1 MGLGSGMGGWGD
13 GGPGIVGSGEGTGS
27 GSGWGAGGVSTG
39 GYGSGCDIPRGY
51 PGPRA
56 GKPWG
61 CSTPPPGRTAG
72 MAPRLR
78 RVDCSLPGI
87 RRRRAGRGFVYLDP
101 DGNRITEPDVLER
114 CKLLVIPPA
123 WTDVWICTDPR
134 GHIQAT
140 GVDAR
145 GRRQYRYHDVWRE
158 RRDQEKFDH
167 MLEFARALPKLR
179 HHAGQHL
186 AVDGLPRER
195 VLACAARLL
204 DLGFFRIGTEGYA
217 EENQT
222 YGLATIRKGHVKLE
236 PPSTVTF
243 DYLSKGSKR
252 RIQSVVDP
260 EIYVVVEALKRRRG
274 GKPEL
279 LAWSRGREWVDVR
292 SADINV
298 YIKEVTGGDFT
309 AKDFRTWN
317 ATVLAAVALA
327 VSKEAKSP
335 TARKRAVA
343 RAMKEVA
350 HYLGNTPAVCR
361 ASYVDP
367 RVVDRYRAGQTI
379 APALEEAMVTAP
391 ADPALA
397 GTLLTQGAIEEA
409 VLDLLEE
416 NESPLVELAS

>member
-1 MGLGSGMGGWGD
+1 
-13 GGPGIVGSGEGTGS
+13 
-27 GSGWGAGGVSTG
+27 
-39 GYGSGCDIPRGY
+39 
-51 PGPRA
+51 
-56 GKPWG
+56 
-61 CSTPPPGRTAG
+61 

-78 RVDCSLPGI
+78 RADCSAPGI
-87 RRRRAGRGFVYLDP
+87 RRRKAGRGFVYFDPSGRRVTDPLVLD
-101 DGNRITEPDVLER
+101 RLR
-114 CKLLVIPPA
+114 ALVIPPA
-123 WTDVWICTDPR
+123 WTDVWICTDAW

-145 GRRQYRYHDVWRE
+145 GRRQYRYHDVWRQ
-158 RRDQEKFDH
+158 RRDREKFDH

-179 HHAGQHL
+179 HAAAQHL
-186 AVDGLPRER
+186 ADEKLTRER

-222 YGLATIRKGHVKLE
+222 YGLATIHKRHVRLE
-236 PPSTVTF
+236 PPSTVNF
-243 DYLSKGSKR
+243 DYMAKGSKR

-260 EIYVVVEALKRRRG
+260 DVYVVIEALKRRRG

-279 LAWSRGREWVDVR
+279 LAWQRGRDWVDVR
-292 SADINV
+292 SADINL
-298 YIKEVTGGDFT
+298 YIKEVTGGDFS

-327 VSKEAKSP
+327 VSTAATSP

-361 ASYVDP
+361 SSYVDP
-367 RVVDRYRAGQTI
+367 RVVDHYLAGHTV
-379 APALEEAMVTAP
+379 APALEQALVAAP
-391 ADPALA
+391 ADPGLA
-397 GTLLTQGAIEEA
+397 GTLLTQGPIEEA

-416 NESPLVELAS
+416 NVTPRPELVS